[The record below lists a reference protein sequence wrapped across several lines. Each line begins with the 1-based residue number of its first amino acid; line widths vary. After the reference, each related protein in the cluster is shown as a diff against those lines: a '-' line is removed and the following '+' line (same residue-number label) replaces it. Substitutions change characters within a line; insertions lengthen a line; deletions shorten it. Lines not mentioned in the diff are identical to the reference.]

1 MDREARA
8 WLLERVR
15 EAAASVVREID
26 ATCLDRLDSVQVVP
40 SKSPE
45 HGDFASNAAMVLA
58 KALDQPPR
66 EIALRIQ
73 QVLGDSDAL
82 VAKTEVAGPGFLNFF
97 LTRTHWKDVLVRI
110 LAEGETFGRSEE
122 GQGRRVMVE
131 FVSANPT
138 GPLTIGHGRNAV
150 LGDCIA
156 NLLEAT
162 GHEVVRA
169 YYFNDGGRQMRVLGQ
184 SLQARYEQELGLD
197 AELPEDGY
205 QGDYL
210 VDVARQLAREEGRSW
225 LGSDAQRFREH
236 AQAAMFEGIRRTL
249 DRLGIHFDQYTNEQS
264 LYDEG
269 RVESA
274 LDDLGAA
281 DVVFKSVGAVWL
293 RSTSLDL
300 PRDRV
305 LVKSTEE
312 PTYLLPDIAY
322 HRKSLRRGY
331 DAIIDVLGPDHI
343 EQFPY
348 VRAAISALGED
359 QDRIEAV
366 IYQWVNLRRGGELV
380 KMSTRKASFV
390 TVDELLDDV
399 GSDVFRYFMIE
410 RRGDT
415 HIDFDVELGRER
427 SERNPVYKIQYAH
440 ARLCSILRL
449 AEERGFESVASEQ
462 IGWQRLEASAELEL
476 CKLLGRYPEFVAHAA
491 KAREPMEVARY
502 LLDLATTFHSYISD
516 GARHR
521 VLSDDHELS
530 VARLGLVRSIR
541 STLANGL
548 GLLTIEAPERM

>member
-1 MDREARA
+1 MRER
-8 WLLERVR
+8 LLERVR
-15 EAAASVVREID
+15 EAAAKVVRELN
-26 ATCLDRLDSVQVVP
+26 ATCLERLDSIQVVP

-45 HGDFASNAAMVLA
+45 HGDFASNAAMVLG

-66 EIALRIQ
+66 EIAQRIQ

-82 VAKTEVAGPGFLNFF
+82 VTKTEIAGPGFLNFF
-97 LTRTHWKDVLVRI
+97 LTRTHWQEVLVRI
-110 LAEGETFGRSEE
+110 LAEGDAFGRSEE

-162 GHEVVRA
+162 GHEVVRE
-169 YYFNDGGRQMRVLGQ
+169 YYFNDGGRQMRVLAQ
-184 SLQARYEQELGLD
+184 SLRARYEQELGLD
-197 AELPEDGY
+197 ADLPEEGY

-210 VDVARQLAREEGRSW
+210 VDVARQLVREEGRSW
-225 LGSDAQRFREH
+225 LESDEQRFRER
-236 AQAAMFEGIRRTL
+236 AQSAMFESIRSTL

-274 LDDLGAA
+274 LEDLRAA
-281 DVVFKSVGAVWL
+281 DVVFKSEGAVWL

-300 PRDRV
+300 ARDRV

-322 HRKSLRRGY
+322 HRESLRRGY

-348 VRAAISALGED
+348 VSAAISSLGED
-359 QDRIEAV
+359 ADRVEAV
-366 IYQWVNLRRGGELV
+366 IYQWVNLRRGGEIV

-399 GSDVFRYFMIE
+399 GSNVFRYFMIE

-449 AEERGFESVASEQ
+449 ALERGFELAAPEQ
-462 IGWQRLEASAELEL
+462 IGWQRLEAFAELEL
-476 CKLLGRYPEFVAHAA
+476 CKLLERFPELVAHAA
-491 KAREPMEVARY
+491 KAREPMEVTRY
-502 LLDLATTFHSYISD
+502 LLDLATAFHSYISD
-516 GARHR
+516 GVRHR
-521 VLSDDHELS
+521 VLSDDRELS
-530 VARLGLVRSIR
+530 VARIGLVRSIR

-548 GLLTIEAPERM
+548 GLLGIEAPERM

>member
-1 MDREARA
+1 MDREVRER
-8 WLLERVR
+8 LLERVR

-26 ATCLDRLDSVQVVP
+26 AACLERVDSVQVVP

-45 HGDFASNAAMVLA
+45 HGDFASYAAMVLA

-66 EIALRIQ
+66 EIAQRIQ
-73 QVLGDSDAL
+73 RALGDPDAL
-82 VAKTEVAGPGFLNFF
+82 VAKTEIAGPGFLNFF
-97 LTRTHWKDVLVRI
+97 LTRAHWEDALVRI
-110 LAEGETFGRSEE
+110 LSEGEAFGRSEE

-156 NLLEAT
+156 NLLDAT
-162 GHEVVRA
+162 GYEVVRE

-184 SLQARYEQELGLD
+184 SLRARYEQELGLD

-210 VDVARQLAREEGRSW
+210 VDVARELVRDEGRGW
-225 LGSDAQRFREH
+225 LESDERRFRER
-236 AQAAMFEGIRRTL
+236 AQAAMFESIGRTL

-269 RVESA
+269 RVKSA
-274 LDDLGAA
+274 LEDLGAA
-281 DVVFKSVGAVWL
+281 DLVFDGDGAVWL

-305 LVKSTEE
+305 LVKSSEE

-322 HRKSLRRGY
+322 HRQSLRRGY
-331 DAIIDVLGPDHI
+331 AAIIDVLGPDHI

-348 VRAAISALGED
+348 VRAAIKALDED
-359 QDRIEAV
+359 ADRIEAV
-366 IYQWVNLRRGGELV
+366 MYQWVNLRRGGELV

-399 GSDVFRYFMIE
+399 DSDVFRYFMIE
-410 RRGDT
+410 RRCDT

-449 AEERGFESVASEQ
+449 AEERGFELAAPEQ
-462 IGWQRLEASAELEL
+462 IGWQRLEARAELEL
-476 CKLLGRYPEFVAHAA
+476 SKLVERFPELVAHAA
-491 KAREPMEVARY
+491 EAREPMEVARY
-502 LLDLATTFHSYISD
+502 LLDLATAFHSYISD
-516 GARHR
+516 GVRHR
-521 VLSDDHELS
+521 VLSDDRELS
-530 VARLGLVRSIR
+530 GVRLGLVRAIR
-541 STLANGL
+541 TTLANGL
-548 GLLTIEAPERM
+548 GLLGIGAPERM

>member
-1 MDREARA
+1 MQPG
-8 WLLERVR
+8 LE
-15 EAAASVVREID
+15 
-26 ATCLDRLDSVQVVP
+26 RLDSVQVVP

-45 HGDFASNAAMVLA
+45 HGDFASNAAMVLG
-58 KALDQPPR
+58 KALDKPPR
-66 EIALRIQ
+66 EIAQRIQ
-73 QVLGDSDAL
+73 RVLGDCDAL
-82 VAKTEVAGPGFLNFF
+82 VAKTEIAGPGFLNLF
-97 LTRTHWKDVLVRI
+97 LTRTHWEDVLARI
-110 LAEGETFGRSEE
+110 LAEGEAFGRSEE

-162 GHEVVRA
+162 GYEVVRE
-169 YYFNDGGRQMRVLGQ
+169 YYFNDGGRQMRVLAQ
-184 SLQARYEQELGLD
+184 SLRARYEQELGLD
-197 AELPEDGY
+197 ADLPEDGY

-225 LGSDAQRFREH
+225 LESDEARFRER
-236 AQAAMFEGIRRTL
+236 AQSAMFESIRRTL
-249 DRLGIHFDQYTNEQS
+249 DRLGIHFDQYSNEQS
-264 LYDEG
+264 MYEEG
-269 RVESA
+269 RVELA
-274 LDDLGAA
+274 LEDLRAVGL
-281 DVVFKSVGAVWL
+281 VFEGDGAVWL
-293 RSTSLDL
+293 RSTSLEL

-322 HRKSLRRGY
+322 HRKSLRLGY

-348 VRAAISALGED
+348 VRAAISALGESA
-359 QDRIEAV
+359 DRIEAV

-390 TVDELLDDV
+390 TVDDLLDDV
-399 GSDVFRYFMIE
+399 GSNVFRYFMIE
-410 RRGDT
+410 RRGET
-415 HIDFDVELGRER
+415 HFDFDVELGRER

-440 ARLCSILRL
+440 ARQCSILRL
-449 AEERGFESVASEQ
+449 GEERGFELVAPEQ

-476 CKLLGRYPEFVAHAA
+476 CKQLERFPELVAHAA

-502 LLDLATTFHSYISD
+502 LLDLSTAFHSYISD
-516 GARHR
+516 GVRHR
-521 VLSDDHELS
+521 VLSDDRELS
-530 VARLGLVRSIR
+530 VARLGLVRAIC

-548 GLLTIEAPERM
+548 GLLGIEAPERM

>member
-1 MDREARA
+1 MDREVRER
-8 WLLERVR
+8 LLERVR

-40 SKSPE
+40 SKGPE

-58 KALDQPPR
+58 KALAKPPR
-66 EIALRIQ
+66 EIAQRIQ
-73 QVLGDSDAL
+73 RVLGESDAL

-97 LTRTHWKDVLVRI
+97 LVPTHWNELLVRI
-110 LAEGETFGRSEE
+110 LEDAPAFGRSDE
-122 GQGRRVMVE
+122 GQGQRVMVE

-162 GHEVVRA
+162 GYEVVRE
-169 YYFNDGGRQMRVLGQ
+169 YYFNDGGRQMRVLAQ
-184 SLQARYEQELGLD
+184 SLRARYEQELGLE
-197 AELPEDGY
+197 AELPEEGY

-210 VDVARQLAREEGRSW
+210 VDVARQLAREEGRGW
-225 LGSDAQRFREH
+225 LESDEKCFRER
-236 AQAAMFEGIRRTL
+236 AQAAMFEDIGRTL
-249 DRLGIHFDQYTNEQS
+249 DRLGIHFDKYTNEQS

-269 RVESA
+269 RVELA
-274 LDDLGAA
+274 LEDLGATNL
-281 DVVFKSVGAVWL
+281 VFESDGAVWL
-293 RSTSLDL
+293 RSTSLEL

-322 HRKSLRRGY
+322 HRESLRRGY
-331 DAIIDVLGPDHI
+331 AAIIDVLGPDHI

-359 QDRIEAV
+359 ADRIEAV

-410 RRGDT
+410 RRGET
-415 HIDFDVELGRER
+415 HFDFDVELGRER

-449 AEERGFESVASEQ
+449 APERGLELGTPEQ
-462 IGWQRLEASAELEL
+462 IDWQRLEAPAELEL
-476 CKLLGRYPEFVAHAA
+476 CKLLDRFPELVAHAA

-502 LLDLATTFHSYISD
+502 LLDLATAFHSYVSD
-516 GARHR
+516 GVRHR
-521 VLSDDHELS
+521 VLSDDRELS
-530 VARLGLVRSIR
+530 MARLGLVRAIR

-548 GLLTIEAPERM
+548 GLLGIEAPERM

>member
-1 MDREARA
+1 MRER
-8 WLLERVR
+8 LLERVR
-15 EAAASVVREID
+15 EAAAKVVRELN
-26 ATCLDRLDSVQVVP
+26 ATCLERLDSIQVVP

-45 HGDFASNAAMVLA
+45 HGDFASNAAMVLG

-66 EIALRIQ
+66 EIAQRIQ

-82 VAKTEVAGPGFLNFF
+82 VTKTEIAGPGFLNFF
-97 LTRTHWKDVLVRI
+97 LTRTHWQEVLVRI
-110 LAEGETFGRSEE
+110 LAEGDAFGRSEE

-162 GHEVVRA
+162 GHEVVRE
-169 YYFNDGGRQMRVLGQ
+169 YYFNDGGRQMRVLAQ
-184 SLQARYEQELGLD
+184 SLRARYEQELGLD
-197 AELPEDGY
+197 ADLPEEGY

-210 VDVARQLAREEGRSW
+210 VDVARQLVREEGRSW
-225 LGSDAQRFREH
+225 LESDEQRFRER
-236 AQAAMFEGIRRTL
+236 AQSAMFEGIRSTL

-274 LDDLGAA
+274 LEDLRAA
-281 DVVFKSVGAVWL
+281 DVVFKSEGAVWL

-322 HRKSLRRGY
+322 HRESLRRGY

-348 VRAAISALGED
+348 VSAAISSLGED
-359 QDRIEAV
+359 ADRVEAV
-366 IYQWVNLRRGGELV
+366 IYQWVNLRRGGEIV

-399 GSDVFRYFMIE
+399 GSNVFRYFMIE

-449 AEERGFESVASEQ
+449 ALERGFELAAPEQ
-462 IGWQRLEASAELEL
+462 IGWQRLEAFAELEL
-476 CKLLGRYPEFVAHAA
+476 CKLLERFPELVAHAA
-491 KAREPMEVARY
+491 KAREPMEVTRY
-502 LLDLATTFHSYISD
+502 LLDLATAFHSYISD
-516 GARHR
+516 GVRHR
-521 VLSDDHELS
+521 VLSDDRELS

-548 GLLTIEAPERM
+548 GLLGIEAPERM